1 MLINREELYVIK
13 KNIEKKLYKKK
24 GMFKD
29 VIRRSKEA
37 R

>member
-24 GMFKD
+24 GRFKD